1 MASTRHPATSW
12 SAFRACGLVEM
23 ARSRHEGMC
32 CGAGGGRMWM
42 EEGAPRVN
50 HRRLDQAL
58 ETAATRVATACPFC
72 LAMFEEGIAAQ
83 GCPGPGRGR

>member
-1 MASTRHPATSW
+1 
-12 SAFRACGLVEM
+12 
-23 ARSRHEGMC
+23 
-32 CGAGGGRMWM
+32 MWM

-83 GCPGPGRGR
+83 GAQDRVAVDDVAVYVARSMRRTEAGGGSGTAPGTSG